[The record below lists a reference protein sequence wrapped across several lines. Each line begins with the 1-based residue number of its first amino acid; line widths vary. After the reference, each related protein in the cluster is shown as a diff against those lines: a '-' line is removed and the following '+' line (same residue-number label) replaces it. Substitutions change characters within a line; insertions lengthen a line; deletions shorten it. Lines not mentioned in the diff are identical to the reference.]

1 MRKPR
6 PHSNLWVSSS
16 TLRRAQYSKL
26 VRNSEDSLYEGAF
39 VDIDRRRAAAAGL
52 RLVTCALQ
60 LPIFAF
66 FALSLVPA
74 GANPSILVALSK
86 ELREVLLVISAAL
99 GLCIGV
105 AGYYHDALTDLLAAH
120 LDARKENDSATE
132 ILRISFGIGAFPFP
146 RATEGHF
153 ELGSGYHFFVG
164 IFKALAVT
172 IVVMLALTALF
183 VRFKVLEDIYFTPTF
198 SMPASLWVIGFVV
211 ISDIL
216 GTMLFILDVGPIRT
230 RCSGQDKSVRS
241 SAGEKAH

>member
-1 MRKPR
+1 MWKPR

-16 TLRRAQYSKL
+16 TLRRAQYSEL
-26 VRNSEDSLYEGAF
+26 VRNSEDSPYKGAL
-39 VDIDRRRAAAAGL
+39 VDIDKRRAAVAGL
-52 RLVTCALQ
+52 RLVMCALQ

-86 ELREVLLVISAAL
+86 ELREILLVISAAL

-105 AGYYHDALTDLLAAH
+105 AGYYHAALTDMLSAH
-120 LDARKENDSATE
+120 LDARKENDSARE
-132 ILRISFGIGAFPFP
+132 ILRISFGIDAFPFP

-153 ELGSGYHFFVG
+153 ELESGYHFFVK
-164 IFKALAVT
+164 IFNAIAVT
-172 IVVMLALTALF
+172 TVVMLALTALF

-198 SMPASLWVIGFVV
+198 STPTSLWVIGFVV

-230 RCSGQDKSVRS
+230 RRSGQDTSVQS
-241 SAGEKAH
+241 SAGEKVH